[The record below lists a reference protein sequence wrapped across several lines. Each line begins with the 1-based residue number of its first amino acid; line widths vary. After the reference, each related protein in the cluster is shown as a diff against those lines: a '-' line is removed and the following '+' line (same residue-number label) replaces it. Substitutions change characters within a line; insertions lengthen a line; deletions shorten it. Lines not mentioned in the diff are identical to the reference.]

1 MKNEIELIKEKY
13 HKAFGRLNAD
23 EESTLEFYYKM
34 GKIRGVN
41 SFLYVNEA
49 IERTSMKQDLKKPI
63 CYIAGLLKS
72 FYKNGLYSQLS
83 GEENDLIY
91 YVESKIG
98 NLNDRNK
105 NLLKKVISTVGTTK
119 LMAAAAETLNNSKIQ
134 DTIIDEI
141 LLELVSIW
149 NLKSECIIDKPK

>member
-1 MKNEIELIKEKY
+1 
-13 HKAFGRLNAD
+13 
-23 EESTLEFYYKM
+23 
-34 GKIRGVN
+34 
-41 SFLYVNEA
+41 
-49 IERTSMKQDLKKPI
+49 MKQDLKKPI

-72 FYKNGLYSQLS
+72 FYKNGLYSQPS